1 MIARD
6 ASEIGHVPLIPLV
19 MPPPGGDADDNGA
32 ATRDQPVLTT
42 DEQVEHR

>member
-32 ATRDQPVLTT
+32 ATRDQPVPTT
-42 DEQVEHR
+42 DEEVEHR